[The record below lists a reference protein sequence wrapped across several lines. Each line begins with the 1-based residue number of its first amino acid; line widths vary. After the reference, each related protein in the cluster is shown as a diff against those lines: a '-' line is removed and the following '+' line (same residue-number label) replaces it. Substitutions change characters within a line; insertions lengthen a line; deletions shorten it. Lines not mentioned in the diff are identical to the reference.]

1 MKVVFSEYRTKNW
14 KSVRNRIIERDGRK
28 CAHCGRSEDEVKLQ
42 VHHLHYEEGKKAW
55 EYPDEYLITLCQHC
69 HAEEHGRVMPTSGWE
84 YIGSDDL
91 EEPIGECEYCG
102 NEIRFEHTIFHPDW
116 GYMIVGCNC
125 ADKLTE
131 TSEMRAYEAKRK
143 KLASKLRTFM
153 KSPRWRHRKNGY
165 FIDLDCYNIEIWDNN
180 GYYTLKLSFPLYNE
194 MEERTEWLNLL
205 RENIKGKLVDVK
217 LYAFR
222 LITDGVFSKIINDR
236 RQSTKRTYY
245 Y

>member
-1 MKVVFSEYRTKNW
+1 
-14 KSVRNRIIERDGRK
+14 
-28 CAHCGRSEDEVKLQ
+28 
-42 VHHLHYEEGKKAW
+42 
-55 EYPDEYLITLCQHC
+55 
-69 HAEEHGRVMPTSGWE
+69 
-84 YIGSDDL
+84 
-91 EEPIGECEYCG
+91 
-102 NEIRFEHTIFHPDW
+102 
-116 GYMIVGCNC
+116 MIVGCNC

-165 FIDLDCYNIEIWDNN
+165 FIDLDYYNIEIWDNS

-194 MEERTEWLNLL
+194 MEERTERLDLL
-205 RENIKGKLVDVK
+205 RENIKGKLEDVK